1 MYSCKLLIVAFRHT
15 HAHWRLA
22 RLPADSVAPLEIAA
36 TLRHYFAFLGES
48 LVAHTACILQ
58 VAKDV
63 RRSLL
68 STGLG
73 TSPLPVSDMEEV
85 KHVVRIRIVGGAPLC
100 IHRHA

>member
-36 TLRHYFAFLGES
+36 ALRHCFAFLGES

-68 STGLG
+68 G
-73 TSPLPVSDMEEV
+73 TSPEPVSDMEEV